1 MDSRKLENAKNG
13 FTEDLE
19 GNKFYFTSPFP
30 GMHIYDNVW
39 PEAMTF
45 LERLLDPEFWQS
57 KN

>member
-30 GMHIYDNVW
+30 GMHIYDNV
-39 PEAMTF
+39 
-45 LERLLDPEFWQS
+45 
-57 KN
+57 